1 MGPDGVAATP
11 EQYGFNISSVW
22 SRLGITAPSPTFLAL
37 PTVYH
42 KLMLMCLP
50 DSTGTTRMCTTDGG
64 IATNGGVPTGCDP
77 NPVFDIVTTAS
88 LASCRGEACRS
99 AATAVLQY
107 NELLNVV
114 TPLRWDTIRISS
126 GFAPLPDYIMNQG
139 IWTLQR
145 SCPALRNVVTNA
157 AKVQAQLPA
166 VMSSL
171 QTAAPHLTAACIA
184 GSRKFQTAF
193 DASSGS
199 ATRILGELKSREN
212 AEKWEDFQVRMLN
225 QCQIA

>member
-1 MGPDGVAATP
+1 M
-11 EQYGFNISSVW
+11 S
-22 SRLGITAPSPTFLAL
+22 
-37 PTVYH
+37 
-42 KLMLMCLP
+42 
-50 DSTGTTRMCTTDGG
+50 
-64 IATNGGVPTGCDP
+64 

-99 AATAVLQY
+99 AARAVLKY

-126 GFAPLPDYIMNQG
+126 GSAPLPDYIMNQG

-171 QTAAPHLTAACIA
+171 QTAAPHLTAACIS
-184 GSRKFQTAF
+184 GRRKI
-193 DASSGS
+193 DESGELGS
-199 ATRILGELKSREN
+199 AASRVLGASKSKEN
-212 AEKWEDFQVRMLN
+212 AGKWESFLDRIVG
-225 QCQIA
+225 QCDP